1 MTHSLLLL
9 LSLPCVLG
17 GNPHSLISTPIHST
31 FSINVSI
38 YIDTA
43 ECFHKLYLGVRE
55 AEGQQSGLNLTYTD
69 ANKSSICAAMFH
81 SVTGLWEEMCE
92 NEWSLKDQAV
102 PGYGIISGSS
112 YGVTIWLWPP
122 IIINIIKSI
131 NNKIFKFGKW

>member
-1 MTHSLLLL
+1 MFVGDLRRSFLNHHDSFTIVVVIVAL
-9 LSLPCVLG
+9 C
-17 GNPHSLISTPIHST
+17 PHSLISTLIHST

-81 SVTGLWEEMCE
+81 SVTGL
-92 NEWSLKDQAV
+92 
-102 PGYGIISGSS
+102 
-112 YGVTIWLWPP
+112 
-122 IIINIIKSI
+122 
-131 NNKIFKFGKW
+131 